1 MPEVPRHRAR
11 QTAVGVRRER
21 AGTGRL
27 ATDGPCPVRLVR
39 RSTRRRQLPRELT
52 IMHRSLAVAA
62 GSLIAI
68 ALAGDHRRIDA
79 SQAAAPV
86 LRSLATPAAANSAQ
100 PQLSVSKRGV
110 LLSWIE
116 RNGDLATLKFAE
128 RTASGWSPSRTI
140 AAGRDWFVNWADV
153 PSALRLPSGA
163 IVAHWLQK
171 SGPDTYAYDVR
182 LSHSL
187 DDGKTWS
194 ASYLPHH
201 DGTKTEHGFASLFP
215 MGDGFG
221 LVWLDGRN
229 MLAAPKSG
237 EGGKA
242 GGGHD
247 SEHGGSGAMSVRF
260 AQFDKSFKQIAEAPV
275 DTKVCECCPTAAA
288 VTAEGVITAYRN
300 RSDEEVRD
308 NYVSR
313 YVNGKWTTP
322 QPVFNDNWKI
332 AACPVNGPSLSA
344 RGRTVAMT
352 WFTVKQEQGQAY
364 LAFSD
369 DAGATFRAP
378 IRVDDGGSLGRVDV
392 ELLPDGAALATWIE
406 FAEPPAAEKSSGGRA
421 QFRARRIDA
430 SGARTPAITIAGI
443 AGSRAS
449 GYPRAAIANDEV
461 VFAWTESIAGGG
473 LQVRTASVRI
483 ASLMAR

>member
-1 MPEVPRHRAR
+1 MAR
-11 QTAVGVRRER
+11 SNFIRTAAFAAIVIS
-21 AGTGRL
+21 ATG
-27 ATDGPCPVRLVR
+27 
-39 RSTRRRQLPRELT
+39 
-52 IMHRSLAVAA
+52 I
-62 GSLIAI
+62 
-68 ALAGDHRRIDA
+68 A
-79 SQAAAPV
+79 SQSPLNTPQAV
-86 LRSLATPAAANSAQ
+86 TTPAAANSGQ
-100 PQLSVSKRGV
+100 PQLTVSSRGV

-116 RNGDLATLKFAE
+116 RTGDLATLKFAE
-128 RTASGWSPSRTI
+128 RTASGWTPARTI
-140 AAGRDWFVNWADV
+140 ASGRDWFVNWADV

-182 LSHSL
+182 LSHST

-215 MGDGFG
+215 MGGGFG

-229 MLAAPKSG
+229 MAASPKPGAGGKGG
-237 EGGKA
+237 EGHG
-242 GGGHD
+242 
-247 SEHGGSGAMSVRF
+247 EHGGGAMSVRF
-260 AQFDKSFKQIAEAPV
+260 AQFDKAFKQIADSAV
-275 DTKVCECCPTAAA
+275 DGKVCECCPTAAA

-300 RSDEEVRD
+300 RSDEEIRD

-332 AACPVNGPSLSA
+332 AACPVNGPALDAS
-344 RGRTVAMT
+344 GRSVAMT

-364 LAFSD
+364 LAFST
-369 DAGATFRAP
+369 DAGATFGKP

-392 ELLPDGAALATWIE
+392 QLLPDGAALVTWIE
-406 FAEPPAAEKSSGGRA
+406 FADQPGSPKPGGGARA
-421 QFRARRIDA
+421 QFRARRIDRNGNRSA
-430 SGARTPAITIAGI
+430 AITVAGI

-449 GYPRAAIANDEV
+449 GYPRAAIANGEV
-461 VFAWTESIAGGG
+461 VFAWTEAIDGGG
-473 LQVRTASVRI
+473 LQVRTA
-483 ASLMAR
+483 AARLP